1 MWILILKN
9 KEEAAHETLEI
20 ITNVHLFYFC
30 LKKKTIKR
38 IISINPLSNEQ
49 QEEEEEAILEK
60 SSSFAALLS

>member
-49 QEEEEEAILEK
+49 QEEEAILEK